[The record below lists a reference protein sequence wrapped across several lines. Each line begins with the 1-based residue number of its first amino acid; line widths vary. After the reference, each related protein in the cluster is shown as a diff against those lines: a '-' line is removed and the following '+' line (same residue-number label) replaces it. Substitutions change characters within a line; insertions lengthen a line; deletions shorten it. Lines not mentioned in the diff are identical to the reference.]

1 MILYSLIIVF
11 FQKGGLS
18 LQSSKISPALNSYSS
33 EIIIAV
39 FLFSLLI
46 SNFFIKYRVQF
57 RKKEKE
63 TESVEGK

>member
-1 MILYSLIIVF
+1 M
-11 FQKGGLS
+11 
-18 LQSSKISPALNSYSS
+18 QSSKISPALNSYSS